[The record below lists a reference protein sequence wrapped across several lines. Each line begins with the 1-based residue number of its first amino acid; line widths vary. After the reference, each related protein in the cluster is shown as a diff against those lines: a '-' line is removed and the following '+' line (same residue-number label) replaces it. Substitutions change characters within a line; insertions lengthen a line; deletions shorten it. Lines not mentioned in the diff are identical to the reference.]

1 MASSLPTNRVLFLTG
16 WKLDWLK
23 LKMIQEFLMNLEW
36 LVRLIVMQKNIG
48 IWRQIFFTVQLKERR
63 VGDNQRH
70 LSPENVAISTY
81 DVTNPNVSGT
91 SQTDNGHKSVDS
103 SLKTSNQF
111 GLNLP
116 ISAQGKIKLNPS
128 IKLANPKVN
137 SEAQEKNEID
147 TSRSKSL
154 AKNRARGRGRA
165 RRWGGRGKWAS

>member
-1 MASSLPTNRVLFLTG
+1 MTSDL
-16 WKLDWLK
+16 
-23 LKMIQEFLMNLEW
+23 
-36 LVRLIVMQKNIG
+36 
-48 IWRQIFFTVQLKERR
+48 FTVKLKERR

-111 GLNLP
+111 GINLP

-128 IKLANPKVN
+128 IKLVNPKVN

-147 TSRSKSL
+147 TSRLKSL
-154 AKNRARGRGRA
+154 AKNRARGRGRV
-165 RRWGGRGKWAS
+165 RRWGGRGKWASQIDPNQPKISEVWKKKAREGDGGNQS